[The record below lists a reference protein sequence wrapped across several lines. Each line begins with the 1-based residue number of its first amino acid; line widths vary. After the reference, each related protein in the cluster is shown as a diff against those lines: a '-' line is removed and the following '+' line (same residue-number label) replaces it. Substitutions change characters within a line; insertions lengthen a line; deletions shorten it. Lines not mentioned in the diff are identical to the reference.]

1 MDHIKSLVNRRV
13 NVESQLKPF
22 LFPVEERAVAFEDY
36 PNEFFAESTLIKT
49 DKYKSIVRS
58 DNNRLISIMPN
69 TYKVVSNKEVVL
81 PVIDFLDRF
90 DNKWVVDPSH
100 SFVQDGRM
108 RLQITFPEL
117 IVNDG
122 ESDIALS
129 LFIHNSYNG
138 MEGVRGFWGGIRGI
152 CTNGMVFGKLLGS
165 FYSKH
170 TSGINLDKFQTQLE
184 ETTSKLPI
192 IEERIN
198 ILRNIEV
205 NSKMLEDVE
214 HKLGKTA
221 MDYVNSNFDP
231 TQSQYILLN
240 VLTHYVSHNLRR
252 HVRANYQR
260 QISNIFN
267 I

>member
-81 PVIDFLDRF
+81 PIIDFLDRF

-122 ESDIALS
+122 ESDIALKS
-129 LFIHNSYNG
+129 VHS
-138 MEGVRGFWGGIRGI
+138 
-152 CTNGMVFGKLLGS
+152 
-165 FYSKH
+165 
-170 TSGINLDKFQTQLE
+170 
-184 ETTSKLPI
+184 
-192 IEERIN
+192 
-198 ILRNIEV
+198 
-205 NSKMLEDVE
+205 
-214 HKLGKTA
+214 
-221 MDYVNSNFDP
+221 
-231 TQSQYILLN
+231 
-240 VLTHYVSHNLRR
+240 
-252 HVRANYQR
+252 
-260 QISNIFN
+260 
-267 I
+267 